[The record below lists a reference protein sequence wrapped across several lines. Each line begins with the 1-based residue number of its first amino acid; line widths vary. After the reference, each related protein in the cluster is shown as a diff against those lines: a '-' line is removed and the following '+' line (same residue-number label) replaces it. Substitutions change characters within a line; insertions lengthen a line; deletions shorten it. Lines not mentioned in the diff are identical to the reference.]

1 MAILKINN
9 LKKDFGTQK
18 VLQGI
23 NLEINEAG
31 IYALIG
37 PNGSGKTTLF
47 NIISNLLK
55 PTSGTVEVV
64 GKKNS
69 EASIFYEV
77 SFLKDNRVLY
87 EYLTGYDHL
96 NFIAGVQKLSKKSID
111 EVIDKLHIRYYMHKK
126 VGNCSLGMKQ
136 QLLIAMAML
145 NNPKLMILD
154 EPLNG
159 LDPTAVIK
167 VRNILKQSVEKGMV
181 VLISS
186 HSLSEIDL
194 LTNNVF
200 FLKEG
205 QLIFENINFSKNNTY
220 NIQISD
226 DSLSR
231 VALLEDEMIK
241 TSFKDNILT
250 VNIFE
255 KDINYLLNKLNEYDI
270 KYTDIIK
277 VKYGAQDQYIKMFP
291 EEMNKIS

>member
-1 MAILKINN
+1 M
-9 LKKDFGTQK
+9 
-18 VLQGI
+18 
-23 NLEINEAG
+23 
-31 IYALIG
+31 
-37 PNGSGKTTLF
+37 
-47 NIISNLLK
+47 
-55 PTSGTVEVV
+55 
-64 GKKNS
+64 
-69 EASIFYEV
+69 
-77 SFLKDNRVLY
+77 
-87 EYLTGYDHL
+87 

-126 VGNCSLGMKQ
+126 VGNCFLGMKQ

-167 VRNILKQSVEKGMV
+167 VRNILKQFAEKGMV

-241 TSFKDNILT
+241 ASFKDNILT

-255 KDINYLLNKLNEYDI
+255 KDINYLLNKLNEYNI

-277 VKYGAQDQYIKMFP
+277 VKYGVQDQYIKMFP